1 MPSKPNNI
9 IGNLRRRYEPHM
21 QLEAKVDLN
30 HSIIH
35 KIDGKLG
42 DLPKIHATLSKS
54 FGLQR
59 KTLKRLIELEKKVDD
74 IPRGITTIKG
84 EKGDRGETG
93 RRGPKGGLRGRI
105 RWPGEPKVT
114 TGRGRG
120 TSGPGG
126 DWEDKV
132 SGDWDGTSGSGGR
145 DGAAGRP
152 VSMLDG
158 PGAFDRGGA
167 SDTSDTSDKLPD
179 KSQNP
184 DISGIFD
191 GTDDVDVAS
200 GLDEVDR
207 QRQIDD
213 KVEEIRDTQEKIE
226 EVLDDTLD
234 EVEER
239 GEEIPEGLD
248 DLIDDVRTDV
258 DDAAATSGSA
268 KKKPRVIKRPFF
280 AGGDWKR
287 KKSKKKPKKKPVARK
302 IPKKK
307 PVGKKKRI
315 STEDLKK
322 GTSLKYDDFGSRV
335 HGIDEEGEYL
345 TGEERKIRF
354 NKRKIKPGDIRG
366 GSGI

>member
-1 MPSKPNNI
+1 
-9 IGNLRRRYEPHM
+9 
-21 QLEAKVDLN
+21 
-30 HSIIH
+30 
-35 KIDGKLG
+35 
-42 DLPKIHATLSKS
+42 
-54 FGLQR
+54 
-59 KTLKRLIELEKKVDD
+59 
-74 IPRGITTIKG
+74 
-84 EKGDRGETG
+84 
-93 RRGPKGGLRGRI
+93 
-105 RWPGEPKVT
+105 
-114 TGRGRG
+114 
-120 TSGPGG
+120 
-126 DWEDKV
+126 
-132 SGDWDGTSGSGGR
+132 
-145 DGAAGRP
+145 
-152 VSMLDG
+152 
-158 PGAFDRGGA
+158 

-354 NKRKIKPGDIRG
+354 NKRKIKPEDIRG
-366 GSGI
+366 GSGIGGPQPVDPPADPDSKDSKDDKETSSEPIKGIRGVLDEILKVLHLDFKGDRKEASDAQKEAARKKRGKREDKLEGVGKAAAGIG